1 MTYWKTVF
9 YGCLLMGLLAL
20 TLSGCETTSS
30 ELGTGACSGYSSGP
44 GYTINVCVSK
54 TILPQGGSAIVTA
67 YVKDAQGNPV
77 NDSSRG
83 VTFASEWG
91 GTFSTASSISLG
103 NCTVTYTAPGAGSTT
118 QPSTV
123 VDRITASY
131 QGAVAWVS
139 VEVYKP

>member
-1 MTYWKTVF
+1 MTQLKIF
-9 YGCLLMGLLAL
+9 IYGCLFLSLLAIC
-20 TLSGCETTSS
+20 GCETTSS

-54 TILPQGGSAIVTA
+54 TILPQGGSAVVTA

-91 GTFSTASSISLG
+91 GTFSTNSSINLG
-103 NCTVTYTAPGAGSTT
+103 TCSVTYTAPGAGSTT
-118 QPSTV
+118 QPSTI
-123 VDRITASY
+123 VDRITAGY